1 MCRECI
7 MAGSTARERMEENV
21 GSNVGTVIAP
31 GRSIQLVDT
40 QLVQKTEGTGR
51 CCIVQTGGTEEYLD
65 GVAALVN
72 SNHISLTVNLDTVGT
87 IRDPVGLTTL

>member
-1 MCRECI
+1 